1 MDKVFGCLEGCSD
14 CCIYRQYFPSVKYG
28 KIGVLL
34 LPEEKSA
41 MERTAKA
48 LKTKISILPR
58 IGISAK
64 KDIEAPEEILAY
76 QLMGNS
82 TNGNYCPFLDLTT
95 QRRAPHGGYICKI
108 YDSRPLACKAYP
120 VISESKNSLSLDL
133 QCTFT
138 CKYGPSCAPYM
149 MENEIVAL
157 RRIKGSMNSGHES
170 NVWRY
175 ATSVGEKKF
184 RKHFLPA
191 GWYLQR

>member
-1 MDKVFGCLEGCSD
+1 MDKVFGCIEGCSD
-14 CCIYRQYFPSVKYG
+14 CCIYRQYFPSVEYG

-64 KDIEAPEEILAY
+64 GGTEAPEKILAY

-82 TNGNYCPFLDLTT
+82 TNGNYCPFLDLAT
-95 QRRAPHGGYICKI
+95 QSRSPHGGYTCKI
-108 YDSRPLACKAYP
+108 YDSRPLACRAYP
-120 VISESKNSLSLDL
+120 VISDSRNSLSLDS
-133 QCTFT
+133 QCNFS
-138 CKYGPSCAPYM
+138 CRYGPSCAPHM

-157 RRIKGSMNSGHES
+157 KRIKGSMSSGPES

-175 ATSVGEKKF
+175 ATGVGDNEF
-184 RKHFLPA
+184 RKQFLPP